1 MNNTTYSPTEGF
13 ILIEMPGRGV
23 SLQRVGKSGRKCGH
37 RDGKAQF
44 KGDSKNS
51 KPTVVRAGYEITREL
66 ESRQTVCHQK
76 CNISEEVA
84 QYWANEPF
92 RDEYTNTPNGKKFT
106 PKYKP
111 EQRFTMRLAEH
122 VDAICIAANI
132 LPERTTW
139 TWTAV

>member
-1 MNNTTYSPTEGF
+1 MENKYFSPTEGF
-13 ILIEMPGRGV
+13 LLIEMPGRGV
-23 SLQRVGKSGRKCGH
+23 SLIRSGKSGRKCGH
-37 RDGKAQF
+37 KAGKAKF
-44 KGDSKNS
+44 SDGSN
-51 KPTVVRAGYEITREL
+51 KPTVMRAGYEITREL
-66 ESRQTVCHQK
+66 NAQQTVCHQK

-84 QYWANEPF
+84 HHWANEPF
-92 RDEYTNTPNGKKFT
+92 RDEYVNTPNGKKFT

-111 EQRFTMRLAEH
+111 EQRFTMCLAEH